1 MNGEIIWFDKARG
14 YGFIEPDDGGDDI
27 FFAAP
32 NASFQGRPGD
42 RVSFMVAGG
51 PLGSEAVDV
60 ET

>member
-1 MNGEIIWFDKARG
+1 MDGEIIWFDKARG

-27 FFAAP
+27 FFSPP

-42 RVSFMVAGG
+42 RVSFMVTDG
-51 PLGSEAVDV
+51 PLGPEAVDL